1 MLSIDKTLLGE
12 QGAGKFGISGD
23 TVARHKAYG
32 TMVDKIDIIVT
43 SPPGYEHTQLSENV
57 DVYPTNSRTIW
68 GHFKSMRNY
77 AQSLME
83 HDGFDVIVAQ
93 DLTGPVARVLRRAYG
108 APYLISTHA
117 ESMESK
123 DFKKNFRHLLNPVIK
138 QSLKN
143 ANGLR
148 VVSDGVKKYYQAQ
161 GVACP
166 IVVIPTAQNYGL
178 FAKLNSETAK
188 VKEKYKGQ
196 QLLLTD
202 GRLVSVKNYPLLFE
216 ATKELRDT
224 FKDVRLLVIGS
235 GPLELKL
242 KTLAKKLG
250 LEKTIEFLGNMPY
263 EHIVPF
269 YQACDLFVLASDSE
283 SLGKVLIQAGFAGK
297 ACVAT
302 KTSGAE
308 SIIEDNKTGFL
319 VEKNNKAELVEKI
332 SSILKDASLGKS
344 LGESARE
351 LVTQKY
357 DSEKNIK
364 QFVDFWKKIAESSVK
379 PENNA

>member
-123 DFKKNFRHLLNPVIK
+123 DFKKEFQTPIKPCHQAIIKKRERIKGGFRRSKEILPGTG
-138 QSLKN
+138 S
-143 ANGLR
+143 
-148 VVSDGVKKYYQAQ
+148 GVPDSGYPD
-161 GVACP
+161 C
-166 IVVIPTAQNYGL
+166 
-178 FAKLNSETAK
+178 AKLWIICKAK
-188 VKEKYKGQ
+188 
-196 QLLLTD
+196 
-202 GRLVSVKNYPLLFE
+202 
-216 ATKELRDT
+216 LRN
-224 FKDVRLLVIGS
+224 R
-235 GPLELKL
+235 
-242 KTLAKKLG
+242 
-250 LEKTIEFLGNMPY
+250 
-263 EHIVPF
+263 
-269 YQACDLFVLASDSE
+269 
-283 SLGKVLIQAGFAGK
+283 
-297 ACVAT
+297 
-302 KTSGAE
+302 
-308 SIIEDNKTGFL
+308 
-319 VEKNNKAELVEKI
+319 
-332 SSILKDASLGKS
+332 
-344 LGESARE
+344 
-351 LVTQKY
+351 
-357 DSEKNIK
+357 
-364 QFVDFWKKIAESSVK
+364 
-379 PENNA
+379 